1 MNRLIQLVLLNPL
14 LALEMEGILL
24 LTRMLSLPLL
34 RRVMDLE
41 KEGKRGKLVLGYIRC
56 VISKGFNNLRILLI

>member
-1 MNRLIQLVLLNPL
+1 MNLLIQLVLLNPL

-41 KEGKRGKLVLGYIRC
+41 KEGKRGLELK
-56 VISKGFNNLRILLI
+56 